1 MDAAGRAGDAA
12 TTAPG
17 DRAILPAEHPEP
29 AAAVEGQLHEVRERL
44 VRDAASAGVDEQLV
58 HSAVAEAAASLA
70 SAPVQN
76 FVGILVER
84 SVRDQLRLRP
94 RRD

>member
-1 MDAAGRAGDAA
+1 MDEAGRAGDAA

-17 DRAILPAEHPEP
+17 DHATSPAQQPEP
-29 AAAVEGQLHEVRERL
+29 AAGEGQLHEVQERL

-58 HSAVAEAAASLA
+58 RSAVAEAAAA
-70 SAPVQN
+70 IAQAPVQN

-94 RRD
+94 RPD